1 MRLLVGKG
9 RVSKTSVRN
18 ECSKGQ
24 CNWFATVPLAH
35 QQDRRGRRTGAERT
49 PVDATAS
56 RCQPVEWPARWL
68 KIDTIYHHP
77 RMRAVLVLQLLKGLV
92 LQLLKGKGRRP
103 KPTHGEKQKP
113 RGIPRGFGSAG
124 YRGHRFS
131 RAATPHDSS

>member
-1 MRLLVGKG
+1 MRRPVGKG
-9 RVSKTSVRN
+9 RVNKTSVRN

-24 CNWFATVPLAH
+24 CNWLATVPLAH
-35 QQDRRGRRTGAERT
+35 QQRGRRAGVERT

-56 RCQPVEWPARWL
+56 RCQPVEWPARWV

-77 RMRAVLVLQLLKGLV
+77 MMRAVLS

-103 KPTHGEKQKP
+103 TQKQKP
-113 RGIPRGFGSAG
+113 RGIPRGFRSAG

-131 RAATPHDSS
+131 GAATPLDS